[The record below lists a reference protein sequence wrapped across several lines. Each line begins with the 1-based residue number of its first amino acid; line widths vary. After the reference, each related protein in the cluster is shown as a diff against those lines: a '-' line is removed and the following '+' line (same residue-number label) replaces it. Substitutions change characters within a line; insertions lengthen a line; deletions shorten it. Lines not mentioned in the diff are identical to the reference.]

1 VRLTGAILGA
11 LYSDLRDTALVVRAL
26 CHFRSRF
33 LDAVRPM
40 IESKHR
46 IRIRFG
52 FSLVLRSVSP
62 GHNRKT

>member
-1 VRLTGAILGA
+1 MRLTGAILGA

-46 IRIRFG
+46 IRIR
-52 FSLVLRSVSP
+52 
-62 GHNRKT
+62 